1 MSTVPQIYPLAGGSD
16 CVAKL
21 LLSYRFGTVPSPIG
35 PIRRKHGRTTAMGF
49 PGFAGCWKG
58 RNSIWLVY
66 ALRTVNMGI
75 NGLSYVAMGMVFF
88 GAPISYVG

>member
-1 MSTVPQIYPLAGGSD
+1 
-16 CVAKL
+16 
-21 LLSYRFGTVPSPIG
+21 
-35 PIRRKHGRTTAMGF
+35 MGF